1 MKHEIKQFDG
11 TWFPSHESH
20 MIEWMQQVNCRVDG
34 QLTYQYSKFQAAMNF
49 VKNVRVAIDVGGH
62 VGMWS
67 RQLAKR
73 FDAVHSFEPVE
84 QHRACFALNVT
95 APNVMLYE
103 VALGDKEGTVQIATS
118 KGSSGDSYV
127 NGSGDI
133 PLVRLDSYPIQNVDF
148 MKLDCEGYELFALRG
163 GEELLKRCHPTII
176 VEQKP
181 GRAQKFGLGEKDA
194 VPYLESLGAK
204 LRKEIS
210 GDFIMTWDN

>member
-1 MKHEIKQFDG
+1 VKHEIKQFDG
-11 TWFPSHESH
+11 TWFPAHEMH
-20 MIEWMQQVNCRVDG
+20 MIEWMQQVNCRIDG
-34 QLTYQYSKFQAAMNF
+34 QLTYQHSKFLAAMSF
-49 VKNVRVAIDVGGH
+49 VKSFRTAIDVGGH

-73 FDAVHSFEPVE
+73 FDQVHAFEPVE
-84 QHRACFALNVT
+84 QHRACFALNVQ
-95 APNVMLYE
+95 APNVKLHE
-103 VALGDKEGTVQIATS
+103 TALGAVDGMVKIATS
-118 KGSSGDSYV
+118 HGSSGDSYV
-127 NGSGDI
+127 SGLGDI
-133 PLVRLDSYPIQNVDF
+133 PLTRLDRYEIQNVDF

-163 GEELLKRCHPTII
+163 GEELLKRWHPAII